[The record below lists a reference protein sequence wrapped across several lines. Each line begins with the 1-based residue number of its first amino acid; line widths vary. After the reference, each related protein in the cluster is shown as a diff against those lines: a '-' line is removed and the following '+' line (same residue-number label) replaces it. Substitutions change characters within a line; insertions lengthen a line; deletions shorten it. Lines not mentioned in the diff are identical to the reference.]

1 MLVFEHVSKVYG
13 NGTKALD
20 DVSLRI
26 DDGEFVFIVGPSGA
40 GKSTLIKLLMKEE
53 EPTSG
58 KIYVGDQDLSK
69 LRHRD
74 VPYLRRKMGVV
85 FQDFRLINELN
96 VYDNVAFAM
105 NATNCSKRSIARR
118 VPYVLRLMNLS
129 EKAKVFPSELSGGE
143 QQRVALSRALVNNP
157 MMIVADEPTGNIDPR
172 MSWEIMG
179 LLNEINKRKTTV
191 LVVTHEK
198 SLVNARQD
206 QVQGDFVF
214 VDHFEPTDP
223 APWGAQE
230 AYQLLGNDGLMDT
243 YLVCW
248 KDRIVEIHFYW
259 TPTSQ
264 QIARAADIL
273 HS

>member
-191 LVVTHEK
+191 LVVTH
-198 SLVNARQD
+198 
-206 QVQGDFVF
+206 
-214 VDHFEPTDP
+214 
-223 APWGAQE
+223 
-230 AYQLLGNDGLMDT
+230 
-243 YLVCW
+243 
-248 KDRIVEIHFYW
+248 
-259 TPTSQ
+259 
-264 QIARAADIL
+264 
-273 HS
+273 